1 MLLLR
6 WGDVNMY
13 CSPLSILIW
22 KVRYYRAISRPA
34 KLHTPSRSL
43 LLYSQLIHKDDNKC
57 GCSISLWTHLI
68 TLYMQDRAAQLI
80 KVSNLCARYTKL
92 QCTYCVTDF
101 FCPSCR
107 SVNCGDTDRHH
118 GAGSSVEIP
127 STRYGHR
134 YFYPSHDGFLGKP
147 TICWHVFSLFLRAR
161 GGSPFLWANGDSP
174 VLFPGVRGA

>member
-1 MLLLR
+1 
-6 WGDVNMY
+6 
-13 CSPLSILIW
+13 
-22 KVRYYRAISRPA
+22 
-34 KLHTPSRSL
+34 
-43 LLYSQLIHKDDNKC
+43 
-57 GCSISLWTHLI
+57 
-68 TLYMQDRAAQLI
+68 MQDRAAQLI

-107 SVNCGDTDRHH
+107 SVNCGDTDQHH
-118 GAGSSVEIP
+118 GVGSSIKIP

-161 GGSPFLWANGDSP
+161 GGSPCHDRDNLRLAPSENAHKANTTTRERTQASAAP
-174 VLFPGVRGA
+174 PNRTPASEQATRARSLLVLFLLSPLSPCTYYI